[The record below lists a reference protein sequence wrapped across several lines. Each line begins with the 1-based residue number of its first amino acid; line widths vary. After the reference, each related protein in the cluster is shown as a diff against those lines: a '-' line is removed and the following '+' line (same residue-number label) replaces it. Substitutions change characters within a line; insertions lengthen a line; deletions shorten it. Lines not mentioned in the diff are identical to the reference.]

1 MQEFQVEVEFFDLW
15 KIIFF
20 SIFLQTE
27 FFNRS
32 EKWFNAFELE
42 VEKIIRERERERAA
56 NPICDIR
63 SWTEILIIEQVC
75 GFV

>member
-20 SIFLQTE
+20 SIFSQTE

-42 VEKIIRERERERAA
+42 VEKIIRERERELQIPFATSAHERK
-56 NPICDIR
+56 
-63 SWTEILIIEQVC
+63 S
-75 GFV
+75 